1 MQLAHSSSGVRE
13 IYNQAKYMPE
23 RVRMMQWYADYI
35 GSIGLSGLIIASF
48 NTTV

>member
-23 RVRMMQWYADYI
+23 RVRMMQWYADELDRLRDEDGAI
-35 GSIGLSGLIIASF
+35 
-48 NTTV
+48 